1 MSKYLNI
8 FLTRVITQNNY
19 KNNKKNFSFLN
30 KSLYFLHANQFHNK
44 DFKTSHIERVVFV

>member
-8 FLTRVITQNNY
+8 FLTRVISQNNY

-30 KSLYFLHANQFHNK
+30 KSLYFIHANEFHNK
-44 DFKTSHIERVVFV
+44 DTKASRIERVVFV